1 MFCFCNFVKLPSQ
14 HFNKDIQGR
23 HGGAEKF
30 FCLVIYNLYV
40 QAYKII
46 YNLYTICIQSYTIWW
61 RGGYTIWES
70 YLAIPN

>member
-30 FCLVIYNLYV
+30 FCLVIYNLYT
-40 QAYKII
+40 II
-46 YNLYTICIQSYTIWW
+46 YNLVERRIYNLGNIFGHLKLRT
-61 RGGYTIWES
+61 
-70 YLAIPN
+70 P